1 MHASV
6 AGAHAREVSGIRFRA
21 IAVIGVPSVSI
32 SKVYVKRSFAQYR
45 CVGEHQAILPN
56 SMKLT
61 ASAATPEL
69 IWPLRVLR
77 RAAAVRCF
85 VCLALLTARLSLN
98 TVERMSLAE
107 HPVPR
112 VIFAAA

>member
-1 MHASV
+1 M
-6 AGAHAREVSGIRFRA
+6 SGYPIVGGEQ
-21 IAVIGVPSVSI
+21 IAKGFVLDGRGHRRVVDD
-32 SKVYVKRSFAQYR
+32 VV
-45 CVGEHQAILPN
+45 
-56 SMKLT
+56 
-61 ASAATPEL
+61 
-69 IWPLRVLR
+69 RVLR

-112 VIFAAA
+112 VIFAAT

>member
-1 MHASV
+1 M
-6 AGAHAREVSGIRFRA
+6 VSRLEWSDATG
-21 IAVIGVPSVSI
+21 
-32 SKVYVKRSFAQYR
+32 
-45 CVGEHQAILPN
+45 HQAILPN

-69 IWPLRVLR
+69 ISPRVLR

-112 VIFAAA
+112 VIFAAT

>member
-1 MHASV
+1 
-6 AGAHAREVSGIRFRA
+6 
-21 IAVIGVPSVSI
+21 
-32 SKVYVKRSFAQYR
+32 
-45 CVGEHQAILPN
+45 
-56 SMKLT
+56 MKLT

-77 RAAAVRCF
+77 RSAAVRCF

-98 TVERMSLAE
+98 KVERMSLAE

-112 VIFAAA
+112 VIFAAT